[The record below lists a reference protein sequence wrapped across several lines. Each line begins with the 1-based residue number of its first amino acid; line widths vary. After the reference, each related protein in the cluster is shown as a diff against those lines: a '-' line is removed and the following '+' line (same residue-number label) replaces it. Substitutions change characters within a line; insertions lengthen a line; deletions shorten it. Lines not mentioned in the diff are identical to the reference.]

1 MRPGGL
7 QRGPILPYRPLAGV
21 VPCPGG
27 WLIAGAKLQGITV
40 SPEEPQVVGTL
51 GDVLDYRPGFE
62 VIALH
67 APVGLLD
74 EDRPGGRTCEQDI
87 RNLLGPRRGAGIMP
101 APSRRLVV
109 KGPDELE
116 RLSAVTKVMLPR
128 YREVVEEILPY
139 RQRSLFEV
147 HPEASFFQL
156 NDDVPL
162 RYSKNTIHGR
172 NERRELLER
181 RFPGVERVLGARIR
195 GIRIRHL
202 IDVAACLWTTRR
214 IVSRAIVRL
223 PIDPEWDSEGVRMEI
238 VR

>member
-74 EDRPGGRTCEQDI
+74 EDRSGGRTCEQDI

-101 APSRRLVV
+101 SPSRRLVV

-139 RQRSLFEV
+139 RQRSVFEV